1 MTRILA
7 LLLALT
13 IPASAEQIGC
23 TNAPQSYVAA
33 SGCSGGSPPP
43 ATCSNKLDF
52 SASCNSQYIPA
63 VF

>member
-1 MTRILA
+1 VTRILA
-7 LLLALT
+7 LILALT
-13 IPASAEQIGC
+13 IPASAQQIGC

-33 SGCSGGSPPP
+33 SGCSGGSPPVI
-43 ATCSNKLDF
+43 CSNALDF